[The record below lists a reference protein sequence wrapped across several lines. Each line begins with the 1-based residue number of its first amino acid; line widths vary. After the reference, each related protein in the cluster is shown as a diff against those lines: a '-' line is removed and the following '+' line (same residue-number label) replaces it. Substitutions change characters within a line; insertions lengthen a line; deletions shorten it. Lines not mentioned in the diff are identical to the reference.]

1 MSLTVAILI
10 ILLGLILLLLEILVI
25 PGIIVG
31 IIGVL
36 LSIGGIISVYVN
48 QGNTAG
54 NMVLLGTLVSTAIMI
69 YFTFRSNTWKKV
81 SINTSIDGKVNTF
94 NTEQIKAGET
104 GVAISRLAPSG
115 KALVN
120 GIQVEVHSMEGY
132 INEGTSIIIAK
143 VDENKIIV
151 KSKS

>member
-120 GIQVEVHSMEGY
+120 GIQLEVHSMEGY